1 MPKPAAAV
9 ASLALAVA
17 LLPGCRKKET
27 VPDPNQLIADLRGP
41 DAEKSGEARLRLI
54 TLGEPVVP
62 ALAEMLRSGTPADRI
77 AATNTLWGMGVRAR
91 AAAGDL
97 AVALADADPAL
108 RVAAAMALENMGA
121 AAVGAVPAL
130 AKALSDP
137 EPGVRQAAVKALGA
151 IGPEARAALPTLTR
165 ALRRASWPEAE
176 EAVRRIRGLDP
187 GTPVELGPEGPEEP

>member
-1 MPKPAAAV
+1 MRKAV
-9 ASLALAVA
+9 LSLLAVLLVA
-17 LLPGCRKKET
+17 LPGCRKKET
-27 VPDPNQLIADLRGP
+27 APDPNQLIADLRGP
-41 DAEKSGEARLRLI
+41 DAEKSGRARVQLI
-54 TLGEPVVP
+54 TLGQPAVP
-62 ALAEMLRSGTPADRI
+62 ALAEMLRSGTPAERI
-77 AATNTLWGMGVRAR
+77 AAANTLWGMGGRAR

-108 RVAAAMALENMGA
+108 RVAAAMALENMGG
-121 AAVGAVPAL
+121 AAVDAVPAL
-130 AKALSDP
+130 AEALGDR

-187 GTPVELGPEGPEEP
+187 GAPVELGPEGPEKP